1 MTPNFARILVPV
13 DFSTTSETAI
23 VYAQAL
29 AARFAAAIELLHV
42 VEDPVASG
50 AWDPDASYLTIPD
63 LTDRLVEDAGRRLAD
78 TKGRL
83 DADGVTVETRVVTGS
98 PARAI
103 VAAAEE
109 DGCDVIVMGT
119 HGRTGLSHM
128 LMGSVAERVIRTA
141 GCPVLTVRHRST
153 ETIEEHAVAVEA
165 VPSKR

>member
-1 MTPNFARILVPV
+1 CLARHTRPHRAEANGGSDRRCAASFADRSLAAFHDWSPLMKPNFARILVPV

-63 LTDRLVEDAGRRLAD
+63 LTHRLVEDAGRRLAD

-83 DADGVTVETRVVTGS
+83 DADGVTVETRV
-98 PARAI
+98 
-103 VAAAEE
+103 
-109 DGCDVIVMGT
+109 
-119 HGRTGLSHM
+119 
-128 LMGSVAERVIRTA
+128 
-141 GCPVLTVRHRST
+141 
-153 ETIEEHAVAVEA
+153 
-165 VPSKR
+165 